1 MPPGRWS
8 SLSVLCG
15 GRGLVV
21 AWCLG
26 ARGFR
31 WQCAGGARPR
41 CGVGHGGFAA
51 VGGRARCRVHVQHPW
66 PPLWGGAAAPFL
78 GGCVG
83 FGPSAG
89 ILPSLGGC
97 GGCGGLF
104 VICIVVASIFVV
116 CARPPSCFVLRWPW
130 GVWGGVW
137 PAGPVPLLCWGRGV
151 WACFLLCVVLWGI
164 RWMPW
169 HQELMKDVAACDMP
183 RGVGE
188 RALIRGCPNGGTRP
202 GLCWATII

>member
-1 MPPGRWS
+1 M
-8 SLSVLCG
+8 
-15 GRGLVV
+15 
-21 AWCLG
+21 G
-26 ARGFR
+26 ARGFC

-66 PPLWGGAAAPFL
+66 PPLFFGGCCRLLPGGLRPPLL
-78 GGCVG
+78 GVLLLPASVWGCVG

-89 ILPSLGGC
+89 ILPSLWGC

-116 CARPPSCFVLRWPW
+116 CARPPFLFRLARVRGACGGRVARGAAVLWW
-130 GVWGGVW
+130 WS
-137 PAGPVPLLCWGRGV
+137 